1 METYYQPS
9 KLQDEQVRT
18 TGWMEHHIP
27 YSILHTHTDENDGNN
42 LLKR

>member
-27 YSILHTHTDENDGNN
+27 YSILIPMKTMGTTY
-42 LLKR
+42 